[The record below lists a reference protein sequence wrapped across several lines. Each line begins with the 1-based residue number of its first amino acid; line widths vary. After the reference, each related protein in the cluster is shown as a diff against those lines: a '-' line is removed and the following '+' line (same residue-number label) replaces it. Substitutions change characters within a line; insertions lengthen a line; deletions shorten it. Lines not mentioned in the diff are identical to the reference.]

1 MNLSLLSHTLW
12 MAKIQKRAFAP
23 TFIREWRT
31 SRGLSLVQ
39 LAERVSEV
47 TGKSMTHATLSR
59 IENGKI
65 AYTQP
70 VLEAIA
76 YALLCEPADLLV
88 RNPLDKSAP
97 WSIYDQL
104 KKADPDTR
112 ARIAAVVDALAK
124 TGT

>member
-1 MNLSLLSHTLW
+1 MIVRLW
-12 MAKIQKRAFAP
+12 HSGGMVKTVRSPLRP
-23 TFIREWRT
+23 TFIRQWRNH
-31 SRGLSLVQ
+31 RHLSLVQ
-39 LAERVSEV
+39 VAERVSEI

-59 IENGKI
+59 IETGKI

-76 YALLCEPADLLV
+76 IALACEPADLLI
-88 RNPLDKSAP
+88 RNPEDKSAP

-104 KKADPDTR
+104 KKADAATVSR
-112 ARIAAVVDALAK
+112 VIAVVTALTK

>member
-1 MNLSLLSHTLW
+1 MGSRWPHTSW
-12 MAKIQKRAFAP
+12 MVKPTHKGFRP
-23 TFIREWRT
+23 TFIRHWRT
-31 SRGLSLVQ
+31 ARGLSLVQ
-39 LAERVSEV
+39 LAERVSEF

-76 YALLCEPADLLV
+76 HSLLCDPSDLLI

-97 WSIYDQL
+97 WSILDQL
-104 KKADPDTR
+104 KKADPETR
-112 ARIAAVVDALAK
+112 ARIAAVVEALSK

>member
-1 MNLSLLSHTLW
+1 MARLW
-12 MAKIQKRAFAP
+12 HNVWMVKNPKALFRS
-23 TFIREWRT
+23 TFIRQWRNH
-31 SRGLSLVQ
+31 RDLSLVQ

-47 TGKSMTHATLSR
+47 TGKSMTHSTLSR

-76 YALLCEPADLLV
+76 FSLSCEPADLLM
-88 RNPLDKSAP
+88 RNPEDKSAP
-97 WSIYDQL
+97 WSILDNL
-104 KKADPDTR
+104 KKADAATVKQV
-112 ARIAAVVDALAK
+112 IAVVSALTK

>member
-1 MNLSLLSHTLW
+1 MMHRWL
-12 MAKIQKRAFAP
+12 MAKIPKTQFRP
-23 TFIREWRT
+23 TFIRQWRQH
-31 SRGLSLVQ
+31 RALSLVQ
-39 LAERVSEV
+39 LAERVSEY

-70 VLEAIA
+70 VLEAVA
-76 YALLCEPADLLV
+76 YSLLCEPADLLI

-97 WSIYDQL
+97 WSLLDQL
-104 KKADPDTR
+104 KKATPE
-112 ARIAAVVDALAK
+112 ARNRIFAVIDALSK